1 MSEAGSGILEN
12 KFYPIIFMLVLT
24 VVFVGILSAF
34 FRTSEFGI
42 EEFKQQTYRLQILSL
57 FADTLNVLTGIEK
70 SELTNP
76 ELVQENFDKYIQ
88 ELKLP
93 SDKLKT
99 ISSKYYSASTMQDN
113 ILGYCYDISGSGLW
127 GTMRG
132 LIAVTPD
139 FSRIINFAIYDQMET
154 PGLGSRVTEEWFKTQ
169 FAGKPLIADSTV
181 ADFALVQEEAESSEY
196 EIKQV
201 TGATI
206 TSAAVLKIITSAA
219 NELKDLAQNI
229 PSESDD

>member
-1 MSEAGSGILEN
+1 MDN

-24 VVFVGILSAF
+24 IVFVGILSAF
-34 FRTSEFGI
+34 FRTSEQGI
-42 EEFKQQTYRLQILSL
+42 EEYKQQTYRLQILAL

-70 SELTNP
+70 SVLINP

-88 ELKLP
+88 ELNLP
-93 SDKLKT
+93 SDRLKT

-113 ILGYCYDISGSGLW
+113 VLGYCYDISGSGLW

-132 LIAVTPD
+132 LLAVPPD
-139 FSRIINFAIYDQMET
+139 LSRIINFVIYDQMET
-154 PGLGSRVTEEWFKTQ
+154 PGLGSRVTEDWFRQQ

-181 ADFALVQEEAESSEY
+181 ADFALVQEEAQTSKY
-196 EIKQV
+196 EIRQV

-206 TSAAVLKIITSAA
+206 TSAAVLKIIASAA
-219 NELKDLAQNI
+219 NELKGLGQNI
-229 PSESDD
+229 PSETDD